1 MGRPL
6 QATPTIGEPL
16 PIVVQPVII
25 ADGYVEVGDIAVA
38 VRKLRSGR
46 AGGLSGMKAEHLK
59 SWLQDATREKDP
71 DTNTCKKLVIVI
83 QVVFWEGYSPRH

>member
-71 DTNTCKKLVIVI
+71 DTKAWDKVTGVT
-83 QVVFWEGYSPRH
+83 QEAF